1 MAISTKLASILI
13 VVFLL
18 IGIVAGYFTGSAAVP
33 VKTVTVPAAATT
45 VTVPTTITA
54 ATTVTRTATVTAP
67 AVPGLQG
74 DVFIGVLLP
83 LTGVLSS
90 YGENDRVA
98 IELAAS
104 EVNEWLSSLGKP
116 WRIKLFVEDTA
127 TDPKT
132 ALDKIQ
138 ALHGRGVKIFIG
150 PMSSAE
156 VSEVK
161 SYADANGLL
170 VVSQSSTSP
179 ALSIPNDSIL
189 RFCPMDVAQGAAI
202 ARIMW
207 DRGIRYLVPIWRG
220 DTWGDGLKEFSVKA
234 FDKILKA
241 SGEMG
246 GIDSGIRYDP
256 AAKEFSVEA
265 AKLASI
271 IDGAV
276 KKYGKEKVGVLA
288 ISFEEIAAI
297 FAAVKAHPILSEVKW
312 QGSDGTAG
320 TAVLIEDKSLAEYS
334 IKIGF
339 YNTIGSPG
347 ASPYTDK
354 VKKHILEKLGR
365 EPEAYAYFSYDALW
379 VISLAL
385 DTVGKY
391 DGVAVRNAIPQ
402 ILKHYMGASGF
413 FSLDENGDRATGD
426 YDILAIKLVAGEY
439 KWETIGAYR
448 YATDSVEWK

>member
-1 MAISTKLASILI
+1 MAVSTKLVSILI

-18 IGIVAGYFTGSAAVP
+18 IGIAAGYFAGSAVAPTRTVTAP
-33 VKTVTVPAAATT
+33 IGTVTVTPPART
-45 VTVPTTITA
+45 V
-54 ATTVTRTATVTAP
+54 TVTAP
-67 AVPGLQG
+67 AVGLQG
-74 DVFIGVLLP
+74 DILIGALLP
-83 LTGVLSS
+83 LSGALSS
-90 YGENDRVA
+90 YGENDKVA
-98 IELAAS
+98 LEFAVS
-104 EVNEWLSSLGKP
+104 DVNDWLSSLGKP
-116 WRIKLFVEDTA
+116 WRVKLIVEDTA

-202 ARIMW
+202 AKIVW
-207 DRGIRYLVPIWRG
+207 DRGVRYLIPMWRG

-241 SGEMG
+241 SGEKG
-246 GIDSGIRYDP
+246 GIDPGVRYDP

-271 IDGAV
+271 VDGAV
-276 KKYGKEKVGVLA
+276 KTYGKDKVGVLV

-297 FAAVKAHPILSEVKW
+297 FAAVKAHPILSEVIW

-334 IKIGF
+334 VKVKF
-339 YNTIGSPG
+339 YNTIASAGV
-347 ASPYTDK
+347 SPYIEK
-354 VKKHILEKLGR
+354 VKKYVYGKLGR

-379 VISLAL
+379 VITLAL

-448 YATDSVEWK
+448 YATDSIEWK